1 MVSVS
6 EKKII
11 DFIIKSQ
18 QGELIQKEGS
28 ETQKT
33 QNRRQDLQIQ

>member
-6 EKKII
+6 EEKVI

-18 QGELIQKEGS
+18 QGELIQKEGK
-28 ETQKT
+28 QT
-33 QNRRQDLQIQ
+33 QNSK